1 MYHRCLLHYC
11 HHTSLAASAPPSLT
25 PWLPFSVAVR
35 PDLSPLTASCRL
47 WLLFLPPPPLGP
59 FPYDA
64 ARCPRPV
71 VFLRHALIS
80 DASQPLVLL
89 LLLPQPLVIL
99 SLPSPLRPLPLP
111 DLLPLS
117 PACDLLSLACDSHRS
132 STRTHSSCCCFRLRS
147 DRAASAPSTLAG
159 TLVPCHL
166 ARVWHL
172 VKLLELGIS

>member
-47 WLLFLPPPPLGP
+47 WLLFLPSPPLGP

-64 ARCPRPV
+64 ARHPQPV
-71 VFLRHALIS
+71 VVLRHTLIS

-89 LLLPQPLVIL
+89 LLLLPKPLVIL
-99 SLPSPLRPLPLP
+99 SLPSPLRPSPLP

-117 PACDLLSLACDSHRS
+117 PVCDLLSLACDSHRS
-132 STRTHSSCCCFRLRS
+132 SMRTHSSCCCCCFFRLTA
-147 DRAASAPSTLAG
+147 DPTASPPSTLAG
-159 TLVPCHL
+159 TLAPHHL
-166 ARVWHL
+166 A
-172 VKLLELGIS
+172 